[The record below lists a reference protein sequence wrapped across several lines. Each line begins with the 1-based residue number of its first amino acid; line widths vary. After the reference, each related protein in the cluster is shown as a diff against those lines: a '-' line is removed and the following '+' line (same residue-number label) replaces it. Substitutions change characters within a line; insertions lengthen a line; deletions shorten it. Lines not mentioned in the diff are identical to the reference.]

1 MSKINNGI
9 NSIFVRTS
17 ELTQTLKLGS
27 GRRFFGDLSDR
38 GHKEQVKRLSSG
50 LHSNILLHLKHHCK
64 GQRSGKYRQYVKNK
78 INMLKDSCCCDVI
91 SLDT

>member
-17 ELTQTLKLGS
+17 ELTQTLKLDS
-27 GRRFFGDLSDR
+27 GRRFFGDLSDC

-50 LHSNILLHLKHHCK
+50 LHPNILLHLKHHC
-64 GQRSGKYRQYVKNK
+64 
-78 INMLKDSCCCDVI
+78 
-91 SLDT
+91 